1 MKKNTFKR
9 VLAGSLALLTVA
21 AYMPA
26 NVGGLIQV
34 KDSLVAN
41 ADSTTTENFIFTN
54 AKPYLTSINDG
65 GSTPLDED
73 MLARLGDKFS
83 EPAGTA
89 VTVTSKVPLTFAAAP
104 DSDVSA
110 PTGSKDLEIEGLKTY
125 TNGYLVK
132 DGSTLKRIESDNAPS
147 SDYVGI
153 NPSNVAYE
161 YDGKWYTDATVTP
174 GISAGTTITQST
186 GENEGDYSK
195 VDALTA
201 KLGKEFGLNTNNFN
215 LPTTADSNKIL
226 VALVNL
232 PDASG
237 DVLKYIL
244 VPASYGK
251 YSETATNGETVV
263 KFGNNASDDVMEA
276 LLKANNIETED
287 ATYTAASEFLHD
299 DSGVTYLAVEF
310 KAIEPV
316 RNQGANGVY
325 TYDFTVPEKA
335 LGAAKI
341 TANVISKN
349 ATVKFFADD
358 TKRTNGD
365 VDSDLSALNGH
376 WSGLTITDAMNTSKA
391 AALNSSTTVT
401 SGSATLDGI
410 TLGST
415 IKVSNDELFA
425 LYVDDK
431 VSGTKL
437 LQPSVTYDST
447 TKKFV
452 SEFTMPEAYVLTE
465 ADVAEGGNYYHTQN
479 PHKTG
484 SAYYEAGD
492 ELDVELQLV
501 KVQEKYT
508 YSVSSSDTTKLIA
521 NSDSVKDVEAASITV
536 KSYESTDT
544 NYFPATGT
552 DNGVAVGSDA
562 LEYGR
567 TVAIKTVAGDKF
579 IQNGE
584 ITLKK
589 GSQTVYSSKSGASNT
604 ITPTGTPAGATATG
618 VLAFKNMTSGT
629 YTVTYDVTAKSAAGT
644 TTNPAFSLTQTF
656 TVDARGKI
664 TADNVK
670 LRVSVKKDNVVQNL
684 NGIIADATDPKNS
697 TSVVNSFDFE
707 CKAGKKVEILL
718 TEAAK
723 EAVNNNEYTFF
734 VTPIVTSKDGVTLNE
749 TTSSTTGSYI
759 VSGKT
764 FGSKNKVYTVDI
776 TVTDPEYGGSAN
788 ADPISIDWTVIDY
801 DSTPQFEKSASLSVA
816 EEDVSTLGEQIIEKI
831 AKNDAAKAL
840 TTKNVTF
847 EYVTGADAADRT
859 ADEDELDS
867 YDAGL
872 PTEKG
877 TYTVYVTYDGE
888 VKSQVTV
895 KVNAYKVVLVPDAS
909 SLDLTYGDALAFDN
923 YTLKDSKG
931 KTVKDVTLKD
941 LQVQFMMPTY
951 EKKNGVWVQT
961 GKYVELDDGD
971 LSKKETAKVTD
982 GTKEVSYRSL
992 YDAEVKTD
1000 LGYKTNS
1007 TAEFALNAPI
1017 AATALDNLET
1027 EIKGVKK
1034 ADGTDAGQGGR
1045 LNAGTYYVKFT
1056 ATSTNEDYSF
1066 DDSEVYE
1073 ITVSRKKLSDESVS
1087 ILIDPGEYTGSTLT
1101 PNENS
1106 ITAVDADT
1114 KYTFG
1119 NTGSK
1124 VLRLT
1129 EGVSAIKVGAYD
1141 VEVGL
1146 TSNASQNYEG
1156 TATAKWHVVNKEAA
1170 SSFNPNLKWDDT
1182 MTTLYDNGRIHLE
1195 INKTDIS
1202 KLALPKGTDGKELTI
1217 EAYGVIVDNS
1227 GLISKPE
1234 AAYGTDYSKYT
1245 AGDSTAQARDVA
1257 KAEKQLTL
1265 NNGFVEGKYTAKGT
1279 TLTDGTKVN
1288 ANSVTYKTNVK
1299 VKSVE
1304 TGIWA
1309 RPYVL
1314 LSDGTVKYGPV
1325 KYVNLEQEA
1334 IDKLNLQMPYT
1345 DTKNVV
1351 RQANLTDTQK
1361 KKAYNYVNAGYDP
1374 LQNKFYAYATFTDLN
1389 SEGFKGTVLEVSDFG
1404 VVVDN
1409 KGVIAKGT
1417 ASATVKEKLVI
1428 GGDSKLVVGH
1438 YQKGNKNLAG
1448 DNEYTANIKT
1458 YNSVTGAWIRTY
1470 LDLGGGLIVYGEPI
1484 YVQSASDYF
1493 NTFNSNSAVIGTLE
1507 ATAEGGDSK
1516 KAVLNFAPN
1525 GNLSKVNTLI
1535 TKAYTDAATSNKAK
1549 DAPEVTIVKT
1559 GVVLDKKGTLKQADG
1574 TKWGINTDTSTAAAT
1589 TLYPTADAELLL
1601 GNGFVEGKK
1610 TSGFTTYTG
1619 KVSPAAKDLIVR
1631 NYVVY
1636 DIGGTEVTV
1645 YGAPQAYKYDSSTT
1659 KWVLNI
1665 PA

>member
-41 ADSTTTENFIFTN
+41 AATVTREFNFAE
-54 AKPYLTSINDG
+54 AKPYLTSISDG
-65 GSTPLDED
+65 TIVDED
-73 MLARLGDKFS
+73 MLARVGGTFN

-89 VTVTSKVPLTFAAAP
+89 VTVTSKVPLTLSATGTASVSTTAV
-104 DSDVSA
+104 DVTLDDLKVYFPSTDKYLVQDTKGA
-110 PTGSKDLEIEGLKTY
+110 LSLENKQPTDASLKYVTVTS
-125 TNGYLVK
+125 TNG
-132 DGSTLKRIESDNAPS
+132 
-147 SDYVGI
+147 
-153 NPSNVAYE
+153 AYE
-161 YDGKWYTDATVTP
+161 YAGKWYYTTTDPGFIGSDVVRDTDGSALKAAIAGNTGYSADKIGTLPDTDGDNKIKVTP
-174 GISAGTTITQST
+174 VGISGVTSA
-186 GENEGDYSK
+186 
-195 VDALTA
+195 
-201 KLGKEFGLNTNNFN
+201 
-215 LPTTADSNKIL
+215 
-226 VALVNL
+226 
-232 PDASG
+232 
-237 DVLKYIL
+237 LKYIL
-244 VPASYGK
+244 VPASYGLYDK
-251 YSETATNGETVV
+251 DTG
-263 KFGNNASDDVMEA
+263 KFSSNAAPDDVKEA
-276 LLKANNIETED
+276 LLKANNIETDD
-287 ATYTAASEFLHD
+287 ATYTAASEFVKD
-299 DSGVTYLAVEF
+299 DSGLVYLCVKF
-310 KAIEPV
+310 KAVEPV

-325 TYDFTVPEKA
+325 TYDFTVPEEA
-335 LGAAKI
+335 LNASV
-341 TANVISKN
+341 TADVISKH
-349 ATVKFFADD
+349 ATVKFFEND
-358 TKRTNGD
+358 TKRTDGD
-365 VDSDLSALNGH
+365 VDTTVSMGEGTH
-376 WSGLTITDAMNTSKA
+376 WHGLTITDAMNTSKA

-401 SGSATLDGI
+401 GGSATLDGI

-465 ADVAEGGNYYHTQN
+465 ADVAEGGNYHNTPN

-501 KVQEKYT
+501 KVEEKYT
-508 YSVSSSDTTKLIA
+508 YSVNSSDTTKLIA

-536 KSYESTDT
+536 KSYDANTADSAI
-544 NYFPATGT
+544 FPATGT

-579 IQNGE
+579 IDNGGK
-584 ITLKK
+584 ITIKK
-589 GSQTVYSSKSGASNT
+589 GSQTVYDSSKDSGNTLTPTVINALSNT
-604 ITPTGTPAGATATG
+604 AAG

-644 TTNPAFSLTQTF
+644 TTNPSFSLTQTF

-670 LRVSVKKDNVVQNL
+670 LRVSVKKDNVVQDL
-684 NGIIADATDPKNS
+684 NGIIADATDSKNS
-697 TSVVNSFDFE
+697 TPVDSFDFE

-847 EYVTGADAADRT
+847 EYVAGSDAADRT

-895 KVNAYKVVLVPDAS
+895 KVNAYKVVLVPAAS

-971 LSKKETAKVTD
+971 STNDKTAKASD
-982 GTKEVSYRSL
+982 GTTYRSL

-1007 TAEFALNAPI
+1007 TAAFALNAPVGEKSLDELK
-1017 AATALDNLET
+1017 TAITANANS
-1027 EIKGVKK
+1027 V
-1034 ADGTDAGQGGR
+1034 AGF
-1045 LNAGTYYVKFT
+1045 LNAGTYYVKFI

-1087 ILIDPGEYTGSTLT
+1087 ILIDPQAYTGSTLT
-1101 PNENS
+1101 PDENS

-1146 TSNASQNYEG
+1146 TSGATQNYEG
-1156 TATAKWHVVNKEAA
+1156 TATAKWHVVNKEAV

-1245 AGDSTAQARDVA
+1245 AGDSTEQARDVA

-1374 LQNKFYAYATFTDLN
+1374 LQNKFYAYATFTDLS

-1409 KGVIAKGT
+1409 KGVIAAPADNTTGALTT
-1417 ASATVKEKLVI
+1417 ATAAAKEKLVI

-1493 NTFNSNSAVIGTLE
+1493 NTFNSNSAVIDTLK
-1507 ATAEGGDSK
+1507 AKADTTTADSK
-1516 KAVLNFAPN
+1516 KAVLTFTPN
-1525 GNLSKVNTLI
+1525 DNLSKVNTLI

-1574 TKWGINTDTSTAAAT
+1574 TNWENKYADKAVENASE
-1589 TLYPTADAELLL
+1589 LYPTADAELLL

-1610 TSGFTTYTG
+1610 TSGFDTYTG

-1631 NYVVY
+1631 NYVIY
-1636 DIGGTEVTV
+1636 DIGGTAVTV
-1645 YGAPQAYKYDSSTT
+1645 YGAPQAYKYDSSNT
-1659 KWVLNI
+1659 KWDLTSVSG
-1665 PA
+1665 A